1 MILVV
6 GATGYLGGLISRRLL
21 GNGKPVRIVARPASD
36 YSELASLGAMPIKA
50 DLKDAASLKL
60 ACKGAKVVISTANSA
75 RRAGADNIESVDL
88 RGNRNLIEAAV
99 EAGVEH
105 FIFITAYGASLSHP
119 APFLQ
124 AKARTEEVLRASGL
138 SYTILSPHIF
148 MDAWIPRVVGSALR
162 ENRPVLLVGKGER
175 RHSFIA
181 AADVADFAIAAVE
194 HETAKNRSIPLGGP
208 AAVSWRDIIRLVES
222 RVGQT
227 IQVHSVPAGQ
237 PLPQLADMIAGLLTT
252 MEMADIEIPMCETA
266 QTFGV
271 GLTNVEQFINRAFS
285 KPTLPND

>member
-1 MILVV
+1 LILVV

-36 YSELASLGAMPIKA
+36 YLELASLGAMPIKA

-60 ACKGAKVVISTANSA
+60 ACKRAKVVISTANSA
-75 RRAGADNIESVDL
+75 RRAGVDNIESVDL
-88 RGNRNLIEAAV
+88 CGNQNLIEAAV

-105 FIFITAYGASLSHP
+105 FIFISAYGASLSHP

-181 AADVADFAIAAVE
+181 AADVAAFATATVE
-194 HETAKNRSIPLGGP
+194 QTAENRSIPLGGP
-208 AAVSWRDIIRLVES
+208 AAVSWRDIISLVES

-227 IQVHSVPAGQ
+227 IQVQSGPAGQ
-237 PLPQLADMIAGLLTT
+237 PLPQLPDLIAGLLTT
-252 MEMADIEIPMCETA
+252 MEMADVEIPMRETA
-266 QTFGV
+266 QMFGV
-271 GLTNVEQFINRAFS
+271 ELTSVEEFINRAFS